1 MRRAAVIAVLTLTAV
16 TGASLAEAAIGAGVF
31 IGSTTNARDPV
42 GFKVPAKN
50 RVSNFYVD
58 GVRLKCTNG
67 DQFDSG
73 KGDRRLR
80 SPAGTR
86 FRVNS
91 NGKFTV
97 TVANN
102 DVGNGF
108 SAHGRFHAKGTTATG
123 WLQVYAHF
131 DANNNPSSKGSVHC
145 SSGKIRFRANRK

>member
-1 MRRAAVIAVLTLTAV
+1 MRRVAAIAVLAVTVV

-31 IGSTTNARDPV
+31 SGVTRAGDPV

-58 GVRLKCTNG
+58 GVRLRCSDG

-73 KGDRRLR
+73 KGSRRLR
-80 SPAGTR
+80 SRAGMR
-86 FRVNS
+86 YRVS
-91 NGKFTV
+91 SRGKFTV
-97 TVANN
+97 TVPND

-131 DANNNPSSKGSVHC
+131 DTENSPSPKGSVHC
-145 SSGKIRFRANRK
+145 KSGKIRFRANRK

>member
-31 IGSTTNARDPV
+31 IGATTA
-42 GFKVPAKN
+42 FKVPAKN

-73 KGDRRLR
+73 KGDHRLR

-97 TVANN
+97 TVANH